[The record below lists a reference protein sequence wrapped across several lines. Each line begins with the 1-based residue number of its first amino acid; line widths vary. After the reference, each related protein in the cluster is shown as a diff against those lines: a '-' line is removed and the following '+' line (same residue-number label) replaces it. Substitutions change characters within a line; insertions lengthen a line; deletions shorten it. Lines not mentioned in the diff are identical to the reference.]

1 MHQYLPWRPASHWS
15 WVAGVAVF
23 CLSAHASRADVF
35 YVRAG
40 GSDDANGRS
49 PATAFAT
56 ISHAAASLSNPGD
69 KVIVGPGT
77 FLDGDITPARSGYGG
92 HMMEFLA
99 DTNGTV
105 TGDAAG
111 PVVIMPPAPRTTGF
125 LLAGRHSIRID
136 GFTVVGAVDA
146 GIQVRSDVLGMPSSD
161 VTISNTQVR
170 DGYKRGLDITAGGI
184 ITVENNM
191 AAGNGSSGI
200 SISGG
205 AGATLAVS
213 NNQMMGNGSHG
224 LLVTNAT
231 GGVIMGNAAEDN
243 KENGILVRSSSNVSI
258 AGNSASGNY
267 EGIGAG
273 TGASAADAVT
283 DVDITDNDVE
293 NSIDAGINV
302 VASDA
307 VTVERNTVAQS
318 GATGVTIVGDGV
330 TKVSVRSN
338 DLTANGGDG
347 VFVRGAAPL
356 TVGDNTIQANSKNG
370 VRVAQSSNVNV
381 TDNTIA
387 SNQNAGVD
395 AVSAGSVALKRNALT
410 SNGTVGASVVADTDA
425 TILIDLSNNTLQHN
439 VGGGLFVVGAA
450 GGSIADNTV
459 EDHPADGIVVRLST
473 RLSFVRNHITRSN
486 GNGLAVGVGTEQS
499 GGSAFVLL
507 GNQVTANA
515 KAGITVFASGS
526 LTASGN
532 LVTHSGST
540 GLSIQSSGGVVNPI
554 VSNNTIGTSG
564 SHGVFLLGTNG
575 GVVQN
580 NVAFSNGDTGIT
592 LRSAPDVLI
601 VNNLVYANAHDGLA
615 IGTNDLAAP
624 RAKILHNTAYAN
636 GGWGLLL
643 GSNLAPSPGAIVV
656 DNIFQLNQGD
666 HMAPGTGIAVAG
678 ASTCGYVAGFNVN
691 ADGYGDG
698 TPRND
703 YDIMADPLF
712 LNPLG
717 SDQQLGGDNFADD
730 NFRLQQG
737 RGGQTM
743 RSPAVDAG
751 AAPIADIGLTGTTA
765 RGDVPDAG
773 VADIGYHYG
782 AAADQQIT
790 VPTPYMPVFVREAGN
805 SSNDGLAPERAL
817 KSIQAAAQRADAG
830 GTVVVGPGTYAEGD
844 IHPDQNRG
852 TVTFF
857 ADATGI
863 GTGDLPGAVLVDAT
877 NSCVV
882 MGNPVACGTGFTL
895 RNACNATVR
904 GFTVM
909 GAVDAGIQVR
919 EGSDD
924 ATVRDNV
931 VFSSQRRGVESLG
944 AEAPHIDN
952 NLVYANGTG
961 GIHVEQGNNADITN
975 NTVYDN
981 GDVGILIGG
990 SGTSGPVLGAS
1001 VLRNIVAT
1009 NGSGVR
1015 VQPNSFGGYF
1025 TAFNVV
1031 PDGFGGNT
1039 PRADSDFVPDK
1050 GVQLFVN
1057 PPASGGTVTAD
1068 TFLNDDFHLVES
1080 ATNPALGIDY
1090 GARDTLLRG
1099 STRSDGLPD
1108 VGPAD
1113 AGYHYPFLYPGPL
1126 PISAPQIVFV
1136 RASGNDRNNGLSPR
1150 AAVGS
1155 IATALAATSGNG
1167 FIVIGPGVYR
1177 EQRLLVGVAGRRNSV
1192 VTLLGNEDG
1201 RLTGD
1206 PAGKVVV
1213 DSGGH
1218 TAPTVAG
1225 PALIDGVRFT
1235 GARGPGLRVL
1245 RHAHGVTLRN
1255 STVCGNS
1262 GAGVETSGDAVRV
1275 VNNLICGNGGTG
1287 VSVRLH
1293 GAREATQLLNNT
1305 VAANLQKGIVIRE
1318 SGSPVSHAL
1327 LYNNVVSGN
1336 LGTGITAHGVRRQA
1350 PAAGS
1355 NLNTDGYGARTR
1367 PGTGDVNL
1375 APQFVAGA
1383 GEAAIGCDAADS
1395 LRVPPTSPVIDAGM
1409 RTAIELG
1416 LGTRSVTLAGDRDT
1430 GPTDLG
1436 YHYQQ

>member
-1 MHQYLPWRPASHWS
+1 MHQYLPCRPASHWL

-23 CLSAHASRADVF
+23 CLSAQASAADVF
-35 YVRAG
+35 YVRVG

-99 DTNGTV
+99 DTDGTV
-105 TGDAAG
+105 TGDPAG

-125 LLAGRHSIRID
+125 LLAGRRYVRID

-146 GIQVRSDVLGMPSSD
+146 GIQVRSDVLDRPSTD

-170 DGYKRGLDITAGGI
+170 DGKKRGLDITAGGI
-184 ITVENNM
+184 ITVENNL
-191 AAGNGSSGI
+191 AVGNQSSGI
-200 SISGG
+200 SITGG
-205 AGATLAVS
+205 AGTTLAVS
-213 NNQMMGNGSHG
+213 NNQMMSNGSHG
-224 LLVTNAT
+224 LFVANAT
-231 GGVIMGNAAEDN
+231 GGVITGNEADDN
-243 KENGILVRSSSNVSI
+243 TENGILVRSSSNVSI
-258 AGNSASGNY
+258 AGNLASGNH

-273 TGASAADAVT
+273 TGGSAADAVT
-283 DVDITDNDVE
+283 DVDITDNDVQS
-293 NSIDAGINV
+293 SIDSGINV

-307 VTVERNTVAQS
+307 VTVDQNTVAQS
-318 GATGVTIVGDGV
+318 GATGVTIVGDGA

-338 DLTANGGDG
+338 TLTANVGDG

-356 TVGDNTIQANSKNG
+356 TVGDNTIQFNSKNG
-370 VRVAQSSNVNV
+370 VRLAQSSNVNV
-381 TDNTIA
+381 TDNRIA
-387 SNQNAGVD
+387 SNQSAGVD
-395 AVSAGSVALKRNALT
+395 AVSTGSIALKRNALT

-425 TILIDLSNNTLQHN
+425 TILIDLSNNTVQHN

-473 RLSFVRNHITRSN
+473 RLSFVRNHIARSN
-486 GNGLAVGVGTEQS
+486 GSGLAVGVGTEQS

-507 GNQVTANA
+507 GNQVTANT

-540 GLSIQSSGGVVNPI
+540 GLSIQSTGGVVNPI

-580 NVAFSNGDTGIT
+580 NVVFSNGDTGIT
-592 LRSAPDVLI
+592 LRSAPDVL
-601 VNNLVYANAHDGLA
+601 VANNLVYANARDGLA

-643 GSNLAPSPGAIVV
+643 GTNLAPSPGAIVI
-656 DNIFQLNQGD
+656 DNIFELNRGETGQG
-666 HMAPGTGIAVAG
+666 GGIAVAS

-691 ADGYGDG
+691 VDGYAMG
-698 TPRND
+698 TPRNG
-703 YDIMADPLF
+703 YDIDADPLF

-743 RSPAVDAG
+743 RSPAVDGG

-765 RGDVPDAG
+765 RGDVPDIG

-790 VPTPYMPVFVREAGN
+790 VPTPYMPVFVRETGEN
-805 SSNDGLAPERAL
+805 SNDGLAPERAL
-817 KSIQAAAQRADAG
+817 ASIQAAAQRADAG
-830 GTVVVGPGTYAEGD
+830 GTVIVGPGTYAEGD

-852 TVTFF
+852 RVTFI
-857 ADATGI
+857 ADATGV
-863 GTGDLPGAVLVDAT
+863 GTGDLPGTVLVDAT

-882 MGNPVACGTGFTL
+882 MGNPVTCGTGFSL
-895 RNACNATVR
+895 LNACNATVR

-924 ATVRDNV
+924 ASVRDNV
-931 VFSSQRRGVESLG
+931 VFSNQRRGVESLG

-981 GDVGILIGG
+981 GDVGILVGG
-990 SGTSGPVLGAS
+990 SGTTGPVLGAS

-1015 VQPNSFGGYF
+1015 VQPNSFSGYF

-1039 PRADSDFVPDK
+1039 PRADSDFIPGKD
-1050 GVQLFVN
+1050 VQLFVN
-1057 PPASGGTVTAD
+1057 PPASGGPVTAD

-1080 ATNPALGIDY
+1080 GTNPALGIDF
-1090 GARDTLLRG
+1090 GERDTLVSG

-1126 PISAPQIVFV
+1126 PISAPPVVFV

-1150 AAVGS
+1150 SALGS
-1155 IATALAATSGNG
+1155 IAAALVAVSGNG

-1177 EQRLLVGVAGRRNSV
+1177 EQRLLVGVAGRRNSM
-1192 VTLLGNEDG
+1192 VTLFGDEDG
-1201 RLTGD
+1201 RLSGD
-1206 PAGKVVV
+1206 PGGKVVV

-1218 TAPTVAG
+1218 AAPTVTG

-1245 RHAHGVTLRN
+1245 RHADGVTLRN
-1255 STVCGNS
+1255 STLCGNS
-1262 GAGVETSGDAVRV
+1262 GAGVETAGDAVRV
-1275 VNNLICGNGGTG
+1275 VNNLICGNGGAG

-1293 GAREATQLLNNT
+1293 RAREATQLLNNT
-1305 VAANLQKGIVIRE
+1305 VAGNLQKGIVIRE
-1318 SGSPVSHAL
+1318 SGSSVPRTL
-1327 LYNNVVSGN
+1327 LYNNIVSGN
-1336 LGTGITAHGVRRQA
+1336 RGTGITAHGVRRLA
-1350 PAAGS
+1350 PVAGS
-1355 NLNTDGYGARTR
+1355 NLNTDGYGARTA
-1367 PGTGDVNL
+1367 PGTGDIDL

-1383 GEAAIGCDAADS
+1383 AEAALGCDAAES
-1395 LRVPPTSPVIDAGM
+1395 LRVPSTSPVIDGGM

-1416 LGTRSVTLAGDRDT
+1416 LGTRSVTLGGDRDT

-1436 YHYQQ
+1436 YHYRQ